1 MSVSLNRNGL
11 KQGEGLLPLLFN
23 VASEYAIR
31 RVQINQDVVK
41 INSTLQLLV
50 YADDVNII
58 GGRVYTRKKKQS
70 LVADSMEF
78 GQKINAD
85 KTKYM
90 VTFRDM
96 KSQFKDSS

>member
-58 GGRVYTRKKKQS
+58 GGRVYTRKKNN
-70 LVADSMEF
+70 L
-78 GQKINAD
+78 
-85 KTKYM
+85 
-90 VTFRDM
+90 
-96 KSQFKDSS
+96 